1 MKRVWRML
9 ATSVAA
15 ILSAAAVAHGEAV
28 VLENGDTL
36 NGVILE
42 RNDDGVVLVH
52 EVLGHLE
59 IPNHQIRVDPPPA
72 PLRGAFGTPM
82 LVGWDRTFEF
92 GLLGESGNSSTLNIN
107 TGLHLGTENEER
119 RWLFDALYLRVD
131 ADRETTTNR
140 SSAQLTRDWLFPGS
154 PWFAYGQA
162 MYERDSFEQW
172 NHRYSVGGGPGYQFL
187 DDARWNVRGRSGI
200 QLTRTSGP
208 GSEHDLVPEWL
219 IGLEVLWKF
228 AEGHSLRF
236 YNTLFPSLEEFGDY
250 RALTGLS
257 WEAAI
262 EGTEAWK
269 IKLGFQNE
277 YDSTSRSP
285 AEKDDL
291 RYFANL
297 LYDF

>member
-1 MKRVWRML
+1 VTRIWRIL
-9 ATSVAA
+9 ATNVAA
-15 ILSAAAVAHGEAV
+15 VLCAAAAAHGEAI

-42 RNDDGVVLVH
+42 RTDDGVVLVH

-59 IPNHQIRVDPPPA
+59 IPNHRIRVEPPPA
-72 PLRGAFGTPM
+72 PPRGAFGTPL

-154 PWFAYGQA
+154 PWFAFGRA
-162 MYERDSFEQW
+162 MYERDSFEEW

-187 DDARWNVRGRSGI
+187 DNERWNVRGRSGL
-200 QLTRTSGP
+200 QFTRTSGS
-208 GSEHDLVPEWL
+208 GSQHDLVPEWL

-228 AEGHSLRF
+228 AEGHSLHF
-236 YNTLFPSLEEFGDY
+236 YNTLFPSLEEVGDY

-257 WEAAI
+257 WEAAL